1 MYRRI
6 NEFIH
11 LLKVSGVSGIS
22 RRYFVMNSFDGALTM
37 LGVIVG
43 AYVAGVVNP
52 KTIIG
57 VGLGASLAMGI
68 SGFSGAYMT
77 EKAERLRKLKKLR
90 KAMLADLDKSLHNRA
105 SRLASLWLATVDGVS
120 PFLAAMVSIT
130 PFFLAVSN
138 IISVEHA
145 VLFSIS
151 LIMIVLFLL
160 GFFLGRI
167 SKENAFLWGL
177 RMIVAGIATAVISLL
192 VGGW

>member
-6 NEFIH
+6 NEFLR

-22 RRYFVMNSFDGALTM
+22 RRYFVMNSFDGAMTM

-43 AYVAGVVNP
+43 AYASGVVNP

-90 KAMLADLDKSLHNRA
+90 RAMLSDLDKSLHDRA
-105 SRLASLWLATVDGVS
+105 SRLASLWAAVVDGVS

-130 PFFLAVSN
+130 PFFLAVSH
-138 IISVEHA
+138 ILSVEHA
-145 VLFSIS
+145 VLFSII
-151 LIMIVLFLL
+151 LIMIMLFSL

-167 SKENAFLWGL
+167 SKENAVVWGL
-177 RMIVAGIATAVISLL
+177 RMIVAGVATAVISLL

>member
-6 NEFIH
+6 NELIH
-11 LLKVSGVSGIS
+11 LLKISGVSSIS
-22 RRYFVMNSFDGALTM
+22 RRYFVMNSFDGAMTM

-43 AYVAGVVNP
+43 AYASGVVTP

-90 KAMLADLDKSLHNRA
+90 KAMLADLDKSLHDRA
-105 SRLASLWLATVDGVS
+105 SRLASLWAAVVDGVS
-120 PFLAAMVSIT
+120 PFLAAMISMT
-130 PFFLAVSN
+130 PFFLAISH
-138 IISVEHA
+138 ILSVEHA
-145 VLFSIS
+145 VLFSII
-151 LIMIVLFLL
+151 LIMIMLFSL

-167 SKENAFLWGL
+167 SRENAVVWGL
-177 RMIVAGIATAVISLL
+177 RMIVAGVATAVISLL